1 MVLRNRSVWLV
12 LLVSLSSVHGDQVK
26 GSLTFVIDD
35 TQSMQ
40 EEINQVK
47 ARTDDVFNAVLKSNA
62 SQIDEFIII
71 TFNDP
76 GKLT

>member
-62 SQIDEFIII
+62 SQIDEFIIV

>member
-1 MVLRNRSVWLV
+1 MVFRNRSVWLV

-62 SQIDEFIII
+62 SQIDEFIIV

>member
-1 MVLRNRSVWLV
+1 MVFRNRSVWLV
-12 LLVSLSSVHGDQVK
+12 LLVSLSSVHGDQVR

-62 SQIDEFIII
+62 SQIDEFIIV